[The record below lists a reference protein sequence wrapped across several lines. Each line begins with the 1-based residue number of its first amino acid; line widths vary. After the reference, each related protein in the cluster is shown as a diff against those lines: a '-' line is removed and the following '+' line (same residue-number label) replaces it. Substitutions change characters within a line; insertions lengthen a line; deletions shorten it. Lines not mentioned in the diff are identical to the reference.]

1 MAVDYIRQ
9 YDVMP
14 FDICD
19 QLISAFE
26 GAGGLV
32 HRDAGPMDFYE
43 LNINEHHPE
52 AVRGLSR
59 VLQRAFKQYQED
71 IPFAQY
77 LPPFRSLEQ
86 FRVKRYTGG
95 TSQQFAA
102 HVDIGDAASCRRA
115 LAFLFYLNDGF
126 AGGETVFYGQEFTI
140 TQPDRTIYPRKG
152 SVVVFPPTWQYPHA
166 GLPVTSGT
174 KYIMSSYLSYDS
186 IS

>member
-1 MAVDYIRQ
+1 MVHDYIKQ
-9 YDVMP
+9 YDVMSSYV
-14 FDICD
+14 CD

-32 HRDAGPMDFYE
+32 HRNEGPMDFHE
-43 LNINEHHPE
+43 LNINQHEPD
-52 AVRGLSR
+52 AVRPLAGL
-59 VLQRAFKQYQED
+59 LGRALTMYKAEV
-71 IPFAQY
+71 PSSEY
-77 LPPFRSLEQ
+77 LPPFRTLEE

-95 TSQQFAA
+95 TSQQFAD
-102 HVDIGDAASCRRA
+102 HVDIGDATSCRRA
-115 LAFLFYLNDGF
+115 LAFLFYLNDRF
-126 AGGETVFYGQEFTI
+126 TGGETVFYGTEDKVI
-140 TQPDRTIYPRKG
+140 TPRKG

>member
-1 MAVDYIRQ
+1 MVADYIKQ

-14 FDICD
+14 TEVCD
-19 QLISAFE
+19 WLTATFTGS
-26 GAGGLV
+26 GGLV
-32 HRDAGPMDFYE
+32 HRNEGPMDFYE
-43 LNINEHHPE
+43 LNINQHEPE
-52 AVRGLSR
+52 AVRPLSGL
-59 VLQRAFKQYQED
+59 LQQALNQYKAEVSS
-71 IPFAQY
+71 AQY
-77 LPPFRSLEQ
+77 LPPFRTLEE

-95 TSQQFAA
+95 TSQQFAD
-102 HVDIGDAASCRRA
+102 HVDIGDATSCRRA

-126 AGGETVFYGQEFTI
+126 QGGETVFYGAENKVI
-140 TQPDRTIYPRKG
+140 TPRKG